1 MKNYNNYLIA
11 DLILVAALVL
21 MFCDKV
27 NKWVVFGIVIAAAIP
42 IAIGFCCPAKVRN
55 NSGKTIKA
63 KPEDN
68 SCDPVEIKPG
78 EEYYGADGIKVGN
91 CVYKIVDG
99 SHVVVGRNGK
109 IMTTSA
115 IGTVMNTIRGGWL
128 SEAPDDCWEPLFNS

>member
-1 MKNYNNYLIA
+1 M
-11 DLILVAALVL
+11 LVAALVL

-42 IAIGFCCPAKVRN
+42 IAIGFCSPAKVRN

-91 CVYKIVDG
+91 RVYKIVDG

-115 IGTVMNTIRGGWL
+115 IGSIMNTVRGGWL
-128 SEAPDDCWEPLFNS
+128 SEAPDDCWKPLFNS